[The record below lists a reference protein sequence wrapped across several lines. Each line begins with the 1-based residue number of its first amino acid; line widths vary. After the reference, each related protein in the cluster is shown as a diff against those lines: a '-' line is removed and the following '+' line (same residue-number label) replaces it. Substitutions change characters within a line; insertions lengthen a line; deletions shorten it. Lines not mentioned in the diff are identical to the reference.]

1 MKTKKATWYETTIKY
16 EKTGENGE
24 MCKISEVYAIDAVSF
39 TDAEKEMTKE
49 AGNFLTSCNFEISA
63 IKIANY
69 DEVVMSDD
77 DNDDKYYLATLDFTE
92 ESDSG
97 KEKHTRINY
106 LIQASSLDKAVKYIN
121 EMMKGSMMDYKS
133 MSVKET
139 KVVDILYHD

>member
-49 AGNFLTSCNFEISA
+49 ANNFLTSANFEISA

>member
-1 MKTKKATWYETTIKY
+1 MKTKKTTWYETTIKY

-49 AGNFLTSCNFEISA
+49 ANNFLTSANFEISA